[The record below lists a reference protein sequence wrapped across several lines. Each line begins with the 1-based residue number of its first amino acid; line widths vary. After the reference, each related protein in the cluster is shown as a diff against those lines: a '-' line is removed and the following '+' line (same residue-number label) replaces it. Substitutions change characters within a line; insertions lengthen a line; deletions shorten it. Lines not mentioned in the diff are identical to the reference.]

1 MVLCLSKQEKRKIK
15 TIRIHFTLPETTT
28 LFVLQRFFLSC
39 GNRKMNSCPHM
50 QKKRHSCI
58 EWNIIKGGNLYTY
71 HHLLFRFGWK
81 CVFFSSS
88 FFIFSFTKIRTTW
101 IKFNE
106 FNPLIQILVIFTF
119 FFSRSR
125 LFTRLWIK
133 TKNQNVLNKAHHK

>member
-81 CVFFSSS
+81 CVFF
-88 FFIFSFTKIRTTW
+88 FFIFFYFFVHKDP
-101 IKFNE
+101 N
-106 FNPLIQILVIFTF
+106 NLNQIQWVQSTHPNSRHFHLF
-119 FFSRSR
+119 FFTIASFHA
-125 LFTRLWIK
+125 LVN
-133 TKNQNVLNKAHHK
+133 KNKKPKCA